1 MVTGVIDKY
10 INAVESIDPIR
21 LMGYVSKVEGVKIE
35 TKGIVGKVGELCKIY
50 IHDGILSREVSGEI
64 IGFYDDK
71 ETQRMIVMPYFDVEG
86 ISSGCLVKTY
96 NKILSVKVGEDLRGR
111 ILNGI
116 GEPIDGKRLIFGNKE
131 YPIFN
136 MPPDPLKRPR
146 IKDVMVT
153 GIKAIDA
160 FLTMG
165 KGQRIGIFAGSGV
178 GKSTLLGM
186 IARYSKSDINVIAL
200 IGERGREV
208 RDFIEKDLG
217 EEGLA
222 RSVLVVATSD
232 TSPLMRIRG
241 AYTATVIAEFFRDQG
256 YNVNFMMDSVTRF
269 SRAQREIGLAAGE
282 PPTANGFPPSVFT
295 TLPKLLER
303 TGTSEK
309 GSITS
314 FYTVL
319 VEGDDFNEP
328 ITDTVRGILDGHIV
342 LRRSLAEKA
351 HYPAIDILSSVS
363 RLMLDIV
370 TPEHKNAA
378 LKIKELYATYKEQ
391 EDFINIGAYQK
402 GSNPKI
408 DLAIKKYPLI
418 SNFLR
423 QDISEKSDFENTLLE
438 LVKIARDVKWVL
450 VSGYKRF

>member
-1 MVTGVIDKY
+1 
-10 INAVESIDPIR
+10 
-21 LMGYVSKVEGVKIE
+21 
-35 TKGIVGKVGELCKIY
+35 
-50 IHDGILSREVSGEI
+50 
-64 IGFYDDK
+64 
-71 ETQRMIVMPYFDVEG
+71 
-86 ISSGCLVKTY
+86 
-96 NKILSVKVGEDLRGR
+96 
-111 ILNGI
+111 
-116 GEPIDGKRLIFGNKE
+116 
-131 YPIFN
+131 
-136 MPPDPLKRPR
+136 
-146 IKDVMVT
+146 
-153 GIKAIDA
+153 
-160 FLTMG
+160 
-165 KGQRIGIFAGSGV
+165 
-178 GKSTLLGM
+178 
-186 IARYSKSDINVIAL
+186 
-200 IGERGREV
+200 
-208 RDFIEKDLG
+208 
-217 EEGLA
+217 
-222 RSVLVVATSD
+222 
-232 TSPLMRIRG
+232 MRIRG

-438 LVKIARDVKWVL
+438 LVKIARDVK
-450 VSGYKRF
+450 

>member
-1 MVTGVIDKY
+1 MSSSVIEKY
-10 INAVESIDPIR
+10 INAIESIDPIR

-50 IHDGILSREVSGEI
+50 IHDGILSREVPGEI

-71 ETQRMIVMPYFDVEG
+71 ETQRMIVMPYYDLEG
-86 ISSGCLVKTY
+86 ISSGCLVKTH
-96 NKILSVKVGEDLRGR
+96 NKILTVKVSEELKGR

-116 GEPIDGKRLIFGNKE
+116 GEPIDGKRMLYSSKE

-153 GIKAIDA
+153 GIKAIDS
-160 FLTMG
+160 FLTLG
-165 KGQRIGIFAGSGV
+165 KGQRVGIFAGSGV

-186 IARYSKSDINVIAL
+186 IARYAKADVNVIAL

-208 RDFIEKDLG
+208 KDFIEKDLG
-217 EEGLA
+217 EEGLKK
-222 RSVLVVATSD
+222 SVLVVATSD

-241 AYTATVIAEFFRDQG
+241 AYTATAIAEFFRDQG
-256 YNVNFMMDSVTRF
+256 YSVNFMMDSVTRF

-282 PPTANGFPPSVFT
+282 PPTSSGFPPSVFT

-309 GSITS
+309 GSITA

-342 LRRSLAEKA
+342 LKRALAEKA

-363 RLMLDIV
+363 RLMLDIT
-370 TPEHKNAA
+370 TPEHRNAA
-378 LKIKELYATYKEQ
+378 LKLKELYAIYKDQ
-391 EDFINIGAYQK
+391 EDLINIGAYQK

-408 DLAIKKYPLI
+408 DLAIKKYPSLI
-418 SNFLR
+418 QLLR
-423 QDISEKSDFENTLLE
+423 QDVNEKSEFEHTLLE
-438 LVKIARDVKWVL
+438 IVKMARDI
-450 VSGYKRF
+450 R